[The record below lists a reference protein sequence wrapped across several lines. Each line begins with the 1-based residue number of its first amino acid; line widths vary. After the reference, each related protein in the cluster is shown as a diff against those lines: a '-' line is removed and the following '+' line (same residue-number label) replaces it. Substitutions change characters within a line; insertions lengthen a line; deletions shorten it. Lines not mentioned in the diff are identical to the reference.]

1 MNEVKESLRN
11 LEQKYKLFQQQQFT
25 FTAALEHCRET
36 AHDKIRPITS
46 IEQVQSYADHHCNNA
61 TDRRVLL
68 MFLDTCAELN
78 KLCQCFEALHSGTPV
93 TNNLLEKCKTLVS
106 QSNDLSSLRA
116 KYPHDVVNHL
126 SCDEARNHYGG
137 VVSLIPLILDL
148 MKEWVAHS
156 EKLPRKVLHVSEP
169 EARREATA
177 GTAGPS
183 QTADTQPGSQ
193 KHQCRQLRK
202 DKLQPGGRDRGYP
215 KPPWR
220 PPGGKL

>member
-1 MNEVKESLRN
+1 MASPRRGDSPGPLSLP
-11 LEQKYKLFQQQQFT
+11 
-25 FTAALEHCRET
+25 CR
-36 AHDKIRPITS
+36 
-46 IEQVQSYADHHCNNA
+46 
-61 TDRRVLL
+61 
-68 MFLDTCAELN
+68 
-78 KLCQCFEALHSGTPV
+78 
-93 TNNLLEKCKTLVS
+93 
-106 QSNDLSSLRA
+106 
-116 KYPHDVVNHL
+116 YPHDVVNHL

-169 EARREATA
+169 EARRREATA

-183 QTADTQPGSQ
+183 QTAGPAQTADTRPGSQ

-202 DKLQPGGRDRGYP
+202 DKLQPGGRDRVCP